1 MKGIYI
7 VLEGVVGTGKTTQA
21 AKLHKYLKGL
31 YPDREILLTREPGGT
46 EISES
51 IRKIVQGTSYK
62 EIMAAETEA
71 YLYAASRAQS
81 LRAVVSP
88 VLKKG
93 GIIISDRSVVSSLAY
108 QGSARKLGIK
118 KVMEI
123 NRTAIE
129 GFLPDLILFFEL
141 DPASGL
147 KRTFDKD
154 GDKFESKGV
163 DFFREIAE
171 GYKEISAMPEFRGS
185 WKTIDASGS
194 REEVFSRIKE
204 SLRKILH

>member
-171 GYKEISAMPEFRGS
+171 GYKEISAMPEFRCS